1 MTHLGHSPLGA
12 AHTEHVIEYLQLSHI
27 LSLGE
32 EWALRL
38 SKLTPGYRESVQL
51 ESG

>member
-1 MTHLGHSPLGA
+1 MTHLGPPPLGA

-32 EWALRL
+32 ERALRL
-38 SKLTPGYRESVQL
+38 GKLTPGHRESV
-51 ESG
+51 